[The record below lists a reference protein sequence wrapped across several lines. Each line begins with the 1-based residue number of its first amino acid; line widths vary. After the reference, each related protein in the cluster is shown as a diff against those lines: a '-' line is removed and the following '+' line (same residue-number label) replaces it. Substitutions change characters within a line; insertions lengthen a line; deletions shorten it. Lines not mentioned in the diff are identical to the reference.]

1 MKAHIHKALCIRFS
15 CLTWQ
20 ILTVFVGIGFIFW
33 FSDVTIQ
40 ASTEFTEEPMLR
52 LETGQ
57 HTAMVRR
64 ISVDAQQRFLVS
76 GSEDKTARVYDI
88 KTGRLLQILR
98 IPVEGTNVGK
108 IYAVAISPDG
118 STVAISGW
126 TGKKAGVRFG
136 HQVWGQG
143 LGSGVRFGFGVSL
156 WVWGHTLTGCP
167 RMRLANESKRHSK
180 LCVN

>member
-1 MKAHIHKALCIRFS
+1 
-15 CLTWQ
+15 
-20 ILTVFVGIGFIFW
+20 
-33 FSDVTIQ
+33 
-40 ASTEFTEEPMLR
+40 MLR

-136 HQVWGQG
+136 HQVWGQVWTAG
-143 LGSGVRFGFGVSL
+143 LGSHL
-156 WVWGHTLTGCP
+156 D
-167 RMRLANESKRHSK
+167 RLSENAAGK
-180 LCVN
+180 